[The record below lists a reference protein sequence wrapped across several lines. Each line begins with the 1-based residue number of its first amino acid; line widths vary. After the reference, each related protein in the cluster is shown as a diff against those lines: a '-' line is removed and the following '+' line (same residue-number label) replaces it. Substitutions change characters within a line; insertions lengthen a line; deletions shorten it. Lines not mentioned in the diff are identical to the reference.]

1 MRSGRSI
8 WSRRPPPGSAGTLRS
23 MPDQQPPP
31 WLRRAVFQAALVL
44 LGVLALVWV
53 AGRLR
58 PLILQ
63 LFVALFVSVA
73 LEPAVQFLTKRGWRR
88 SRATPLV
95 FFGTALAAVAFVAA
109 IVPVFVDQ
117 AVALTRD
124 MPRYLANVESWL
136 ASQDLIDL
144 DLLNAQVRE
153 QLQDAGDLLG
163 DFGGPL
169 AGGLLAV
176 GNTLFGAIF
185 QLVVVGLFAYS
196 MVAEGPKLR
205 RTVLARLPQVRQRE
219 VLRIWEIAVEK
230 TGGYIY
236 SRMVLAVAAAV
247 YTTAVL
253 WILSVPHGLALGLW
267 VGVLS
272 QFVPVVGT
280 YIAAVL
286 PVLVALVN
294 DPITALWVL
303 VALVAYQQVENFLI
317 APRISARAMAIHPAV
332 SVGAVLAGASLLGGV
347 GAVLALP
354 VAATIQAAIS
364 TAMARHEL
372 VEEAPTEDEPVAGR
386 GKARRSRSGVEGRR
400 EKSID
405 ALD

>member
-1 MRSGRSI
+1 MNDRDSVRAVRCG
-8 WSRRPPPGSAGTLRS
+8 P

-31 WLRRAVFQAALVL
+31 WLRRAVFQTALVL
-44 LGVLALVWV
+44 LGVIALVWV

-95 FFGTALAAVAFVAA
+95 FFGTFLTAVAFVAA

-117 AVALTRD
+117 AVALTRE
-124 MPRYLANVESWL
+124 MPRYLENVESWL
-136 ASQDLIDL
+136 ADQDLIDVE
-144 DLLNAQVRE
+144 LLNTQVRE
-153 QLQDAGDLLG
+153 QLQDAGELLG
-163 DFGGPL
+163 DLGGPL

-176 GNTLFGAIF
+176 GNTVFGAIF

-205 RTVLARLPQVRQRE
+205 RTVLARFPQAQQRE
-219 VLRIWEIAVEK
+219 VLRVWEIAVEK

-236 SRMVLAVAAAV
+236 SRMVLAVAAAI

-253 WILSVPHGLALGLW
+253 WILSVPHGIALGLW

-294 DPITALWVL
+294 DPIAALWVL
-303 VALVAYQQVENFLI
+303 VALVAYQQVENYLI

-364 TAMARHEL
+364 TVMAQHEHEL
-372 VEEAPTEDEPVAGR
+372 VDEAPPDEEPVV
-386 GKARRSRSGVEGRR
+386 ARRRTRSGLSGGEGG
-400 EKSID
+400 
-405 ALD
+405 

>member
-1 MRSGRSI
+1 MTD
-8 WSRRPPPGSAGTLRS
+8 RR
-23 MPDQQPPP
+23 PPP
-31 WLRRAVFQAALVL
+31 WLRRAVLQAALVL
-44 LGVLALVWV
+44 VGVIALLWV

-58 PLILQ
+58 SLILQ
-63 LFVALFVSVA
+63 VFVALFVSVA

-88 SRATPLV
+88 SRATPVV
-95 FFGTALAAVAFVAA
+95 FFGSAVVVVAFVAS

-117 AVALTRD
+117 AVALTRE
-124 MPRYLANVESWL
+124 MPRYLANVERWL
-136 ASQDLIDL
+136 ADQELFDL
-144 DLLNAQVRE
+144 DLINAEVRA

-169 AGGLLAV
+169 AGGILAV
-176 GNTLFGAIF
+176 GNTVFGAIF

-205 RTVLARLPQVRQRE
+205 RTVLTRLPPSRQRE

-236 SRMVLAVAAAV
+236 SRMVLAVVAAV

-253 WILSVPHGLALGLW
+253 WILSVPHGVALGLW

-286 PVLVALVN
+286 PLVVALVN
-294 DPITALWVL
+294 DPAAALWVL
-303 VALVAYQQVENFLI
+303 VALVAYQQVENFVI

-372 VEEAPTEDEPVAGR
+372 VEEAPDDEDRSVPERSRRRRSAVQSGGQEPVDP
-386 GKARRSRSGVEGRR
+386 VE
-400 EKSID
+400 
-405 ALD
+405 

>member
-1 MRSGRSI
+1 MVDHH
-8 WSRRPPPGSAGTLRS
+8 PPV
-23 MPDQQPPP
+23 

-44 LGVLALVWV
+44 VGVLALVWV

-58 PLILQ
+58 SLILQ
-63 LFVALFVSVA
+63 LFVALFISVA
-73 LEPAVQFLTKRGWRR
+73 LEPAVQFLTKQGWRR
-88 SRATPLV
+88 SVATPVV
-95 FFGTALAAVAFVAA
+95 FFGTGLAAAAFVAA

-117 AVALTRD
+117 AVALTRE
-124 MPRYLANVESWL
+124 MPRYLSNIESWL
-136 ASQDLIDL
+136 ASQDLVDV

-153 QLQDAGDLLG
+153 QLRDAGDLIG
-163 DFGGPL
+163 SFGGEV

-176 GNTLFGAIF
+176 GNTVFGAVF
-185 QLVVVGLFAYS
+185 QMVVIGLFSYS

-205 RTVLARLPQVRQRE
+205 RTVLARLPQDRQRE
-219 VLRIWEIAVEK
+219 VLRIWEIAVDK

-236 SRMVLAVAAAV
+236 SRMVLAVVAAV

-253 WILSVPHGLALGLW
+253 WTLSVPHGVALGLW

-280 YIAAVL
+280 YIAAIL
-286 PVLVALVN
+286 PVVVALV
-294 DPITALWVL
+294 DEPISALWVL
-303 VALVAYQQVENFLI
+303 IALVAYQQVENFLI

-332 SVGAVLAGASLLGGV
+332 SVGAVLAGASLLGGI

-372 VEEAPTEDEPVAGR
+372 VAEAPPEEEPSMS
-386 GKARRSRSGVEGRR
+386 ARRRRR
-400 EKSID
+400 ESGGD
-405 ALD
+405 GG

>member
-1 MRSGRSI
+1 
-8 WSRRPPPGSAGTLRS
+8 

-31 WLRRAVFQAALVL
+31 WLRRAVFQTALVL
-44 LGVLALVWV
+44 LGVIALVWV

-95 FFGTALAAVAFVAA
+95 FFGTFLTAVAFVAA

-117 AVALTRD
+117 AVALTRE
-124 MPRYLANVESWL
+124 MPRYLENVESWL
-136 ASQDLIDL
+136 ADQDLIDVE
-144 DLLNAQVRE
+144 LLNTQVRE
-153 QLQDAGDLLG
+153 QLQDAGELLG
-163 DFGGPL
+163 DLGGPL

-176 GNTLFGAIF
+176 GNTVFGAIF

-205 RTVLARLPQVRQRE
+205 RTVLARFPQAQQRE
-219 VLRIWEIAVEK
+219 VLRVWEIAVEK

-236 SRMVLAVAAAV
+236 SRMVLAVAAAI

-253 WILSVPHGLALGLW
+253 WILSVPHGIALGLW

-294 DPITALWVL
+294 DPIAALWVL
-303 VALVAYQQVENFLI
+303 VALVAYQQVENYLI

-364 TAMARHEL
+364 TVMAQHEHEL
-372 VEEAPTEDEPVAGR
+372 VDEAPPDEEPVV
-386 GKARRSRSGVEGRR
+386 ARRRTRSGLSGGEGG
-400 EKSID
+400 
-405 ALD
+405 

>member
-1 MRSGRSI
+1 
-8 WSRRPPPGSAGTLRS
+8 
-23 MPDQQPPP
+23 MPEQQPPP
-31 WLRRAVFQAALVL
+31 WLRRAVLQAALVL
-44 LGVLALVWV
+44 VGVLALLWV
-53 AGRLR
+53 ANRLR

-95 FFGTALAAVAFVAA
+95 FFGTALVAAAFVAA

-124 MPRYLANVESWL
+124 MPRYLANVETWL
-136 ASQDLIDL
+136 ADQDLIDV

-163 DFGGPL
+163 DLGGPL

-176 GNTLFGAIF
+176 GNTVFGAIF

-205 RTVLARLPQVRQRE
+205 RTVLARLPQARQRE

-253 WILSVPHGLALGLW
+253 WILSVPHGIALGLW

-294 DPITALWVL
+294 DPIAALWVL

-372 VEEAPTEDEPVAGR
+372 VDEAPVEEEPAV
-386 GKARRSRSGVEGRR
+386 GRR
-400 EKSID
+400 RPRRPRSAREGGGQEAVD
-405 ALD
+405 TGE